1 MGPTWGTPGSCRP
14 MVDPMLAP
22 WTLLSGY
29 IWYVVHFRSRLQLYF
44 KVHYSYRRKTD
55 HAGNCPNS
63 ARFIS
68 GISKRLGP
76 QIDGLPN
83 AARTVAFHDDF
94 TTWKRFPHY
103 WPFMRWILSYQLAVL
118 RFWWHHIEGVLPKGP
133 YLPCVSMAGR
143 ALLEGYHRYDKGHD
157 NFPGPIDSMGGI
169 FFN

>member
-1 MGPTWGTPGSCRP
+1 MKIIYTYPDGKVHGAKMGPTWVLPAPDG
-14 MVDPMLAP
+14 PMLAP

-29 IWYVVHFRSRLQLYF
+29 IWFVVHFRSRLQLYF
-44 KVHYSYRRKTD
+44 KGHYSYRRKTD

-83 AARTVAFHDDF
+83 AARTAAFHDDF

-103 WPFMRWILSYQLAVL
+103 WPFMRGIHSYELAVL
-118 RFWWHHIEGVLPKGP
+118 EILIHHMI
-133 YLPCVSMAGR
+133 R
-143 ALLEGYHRYDKGHD
+143 ARQFSWP
-157 NFPGPIDSMGGI
+157 NW
-169 FFN
+169 